1 MCFVFFRFIVF
12 LCVFFCY
19 IVFFIFYK
27 ILYAIA
33 NNLPYL
39 DSAVAAVT
47 ETETGAGAGLR
58 SPYPVTGFQTIPWE
72 VRLRGS
78 VDLLALNVVTDL
90 IVFLHSLHEYPSG
103 GPPLTCLSAWSS
115 RWVKQS
121 AQ

>member
-1 MCFVFFRFIVF
+1 MR
-12 LCVFFCY
+12 Y
-19 IVFFIFYK
+19 
-27 ILYAIA
+27 
-33 NNLPYL
+33 LPYL
-39 DSAVAAVT
+39 ASV
-47 ETETGAGAGLR
+47 TGAGAAAAAGVR

-72 VRLRGS
+72 VRQRGS

-103 GPPLTCLSAWSS
+103 GPPLACLSAWSS